1 MAHTV
6 VYGGGFAAV
15 AAAAKAA
22 SNASNKTVVLIV
34 PYPTAKLGGIATI
47 GGQNYW
53 DTRGWNGTHPQRGT
67 FAYWYGETGS
77 FYNTDTMAS
86 LLHSNLAKYSNVVI
100 RYCFDVTSVVTATSP
115 FRITAVNL
123 KNIYRDTDGNIKWG
137 TTTSVEYGT
146 IFIDASEE
154 GRLARIVN
162 SAVTT
167 GRYDWP
173 INYLDNIEKNA
184 YGVGRQQA
192 ATLMFK
198 MTGITP
204 GTYSDMNFTMDSKTG
219 IKGCWGGRNTYKN
232 NATVKDFN
240 NTYGSQGYI
249 LKPINAAQNGLNSS
263 EWWINAFLI
272 FNVDGRANY
281 RDKNTAMYPIHVLSG
296 NKTTDEA
303 WIAARNFLKNT
314 ATFLTAI
321 RQFDGFGSAD
331 FVTDS
336 NGYPVVGDMLYLR
349 ETVHMSIDSQDRTN
363 QSEDNYHI
371 TTAESNNAGNSPITG
386 TDTSNHYDRIGLS
399 YYNADV
405 HPYKYTDLKDN
416 AGNYLWAEES
426 WDKMRPDLN
435 ITGSSPA
442 NPVYVPYQA
451 LTTGYVANLLLP
463 GYAVGVSSFSWGET
477 RVFPNLSVLGDA
489 AGVAAAYCLNNN
501 KQPLYLNHSDVSV
514 IQNTLINSAEARI
527 DK

>member
-1 MAHTV
+1 
-6 VYGGGFAAV
+6 
-15 AAAAKAA
+15 
-22 SNASNKTVVLIV
+22 
-34 PYPTAKLGGIATI
+34 
-47 GGQNYW
+47 
-53 DTRGWNGTHPQRGT
+53 
-67 FAYWYGETGS
+67 
-77 FYNTDTMAS
+77 
-86 LLHSNLAKYSNVVI
+86 
-100 RYCFDVTSVVTATSP
+100 
-115 FRITAVNL
+115 
-123 KNIYRDTDGNIKWG
+123 
-137 TTTSVEYGT
+137 
-146 IFIDASEE
+146 
-154 GRLARIVN
+154 
-162 SAVTT
+162 
-167 GRYDWP
+167 
-173 INYLDNIEKNA
+173 
-184 YGVGRQQA
+184 
-192 ATLMFK
+192 MFK

-240 NTYGSQGYI
+240 NTYGSQGYM
-249 LKPINAAQNGLNSS
+249 LKPINAAQNGRNSS

-281 RDKNTAMYPIHVLSG
+281 RDKNTAMYPTHVLSG

-336 NGYPVVGDMLYLR
+336 NGYPAVGDMLYLR